1 MRITLRALVLLGCVL
16 PVACTTSPGDEGGAT
31 QPLTAD
37 EVAPVAEN
45 YAAMVYAN
53 YAEARASA
61 DLLRTRL
68 DQLVSSPSLET
79 LLAARNAW
87 LVAREPYGET
97 EVYRFYDGPIDNPT
111 DGPEGQLNAWPMDE
125 AYVDYVEGAP
135 DSGIINDPTTYPTI
149 DAALL
154 SSLNE
159 AGGETN
165 IATGYHAIEFLL
177 WGQDLAEDGAGARPF
192 TDYDTSG
199 AGTAANQ
206 DRRGVYLSAVAE
218 LLLSDLDAMVVAWDP
233 ASSGNYRTEF
243 LAEEPDEIVRRML
256 LGMGS
261 LSGAELAGER
271 MSVALDTQDQEDEH
285 SCFSDNTH
293 RDIINNATAIQ
304 NVYEGRYGMIDGPGT
319 YDLVAARDQA
329 LADRL
334 RDELQT
340 SLQLAIA
347 IPSPSTGRSSSSA
360 KPSRTR
366 SPPCSSRPRPSCKLR
381 RCSTSR
387 WRWSDDAQA
396 RLPGARRPAGAGR
409 LQRGSSARARAG

>member
-1 MRITLRALVLLGCVL
+1 MKRPILLLACLTL
-16 PVACTTSPGDEGGAT
+16 ACNSTSEDDGGDTA
-31 QPLTAD
+31 PLTAD

-45 YAAMVYAN
+45 YAAIVYAN
-53 YAEARASA
+53 YAESRASA
-61 DLLRTRL
+61 DSLRTEI
-68 DQLVSSPSLET
+68 DAFIGGPSDATLE
-79 LLAARNAW
+79 AARTAW
-87 LVAREPYGET
+87 LAAREPYGQT

-125 AYVDYVEGAP
+125 AYVDYVEGTP
-135 DSGIINDPTTYPTI
+135 DSGIINDATTYPTI

-154 SSLNE
+154 ASLNE

-177 WGQDLAEDGAGARPF
+177 WGQDLADDGPGARPF

-199 AGTAANQ
+199 MGTAANQ
-206 DRRGVYLSAVAE
+206 DRRGVYLSAAAE
-218 LLLSDLDAMVVAWDP
+218 LLLSDLDALVVAWDP
-233 ASSGNYRTEF
+233 AGAANYRSEF
-243 LAEEPDEIVRRML
+243 LAAAPEEIVRRIM

-293 RDIINNATAIQ
+293 RDVINNATGIQ
-304 NVYEGRYGMIDGPGT
+304 NVYEGRYGTIDGPGI

-334 RDELQT
+334 RDEMQA
-340 SLQLAIA
+340 SVDLAMA
-347 IPSPSTGRSSSSA
+347 IPEPFDRAIIEQREAVEATVA
-360 KPSRTR
+360 A
-366 SPPCSSRPRPSCKLR
+366 LQ
-381 RCSTSR
+381 
-387 WRWSDDAQA
+387 AQA
-396 RLPGARRPAGAGR
+396 DTIVEAAALFDIALA
-409 LQRGSSARARAG
+409 LE

>member
-1 MRITLRALVLLGCVL
+1 MKRPILLL
-16 PVACTTSPGDEGGAT
+16 ACTLACNSTSEDDGGAT
-31 QPLTAD
+31 TPLTAD

-45 YAAMVYAN
+45 YAAIVYAN
-53 YAEARASA
+53 YAESRASA
-61 DLLRTRL
+61 DSLRTEI
-68 DQLVSSPSLET
+68 DALVAGPSDATLE
-79 LLAARNAW
+79 AARTAW
-87 LVAREPYGET
+87 LAAREPYGQT

-125 AYVDYVEGAP
+125 AYVDYVEGTP
-135 DSGIINDPTTYPTI
+135 DSGIINDATTYPTI

-154 SSLNE
+154 ASLNE

-177 WGQDLAEDGAGARPF
+177 WGQDLADDGPGARPF

-199 AGTAANQ
+199 MGTAANQ
-206 DRRGVYLSAVAE
+206 DRRGVYLSAAAE
-218 LLLSDLDAMVVAWDP
+218 LLLSDLDALVVAWDP
-233 ASSGNYRTEF
+233 AGAANYRSEF
-243 LAEEPDEIVRRML
+243 LAAAPEEIVRRIM

-293 RDIINNATAIQ
+293 RDVINNATGIQ
-304 NVYEGRYGMIDGPGT
+304 NVYEGRYGTIDGPGI

-334 RDELQT
+334 RDEMQA
-340 SLQLAIA
+340 SVDLAMA
-347 IPSPSTGRSSSSA
+347 IPEPFDRAIIEQREAVEATVA
-360 KPSRTR
+360 A
-366 SPPCSSRPRPSCKLR
+366 LQ
-381 RCSTSR
+381 
-387 WRWSDDAQA
+387 AQA
-396 RLPGARRPAGAGR
+396 DTIVEAAALFDIALA
-409 LQRGSSARARAG
+409 LE